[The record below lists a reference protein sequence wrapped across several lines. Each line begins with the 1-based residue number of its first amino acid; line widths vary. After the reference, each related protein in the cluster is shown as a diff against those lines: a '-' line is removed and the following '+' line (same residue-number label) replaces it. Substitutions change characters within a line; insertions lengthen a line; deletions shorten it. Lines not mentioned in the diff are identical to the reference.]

1 MTREDIAVMDIE
13 TLEKLVKASSTELLE
28 GIQAL
33 IHVELRE
40 RDEKLDKIL
49 KPLYSC
55 L

>member
-1 MTREDIAVMDIE
+1 MTRDDIAAMDIE
-13 TLEKLVKASSTELLE
+13 TLDKLIKASSTELLE

-40 RDEKLDKIL
+40 RDENLDKLL

>member
-1 MTREDIAVMDIE
+1 MTRDDIKTMDIE
-13 TLEKLVKASSTELLE
+13 TLEKLIKASSTELLE

-40 RDEKLDKIL
+40 RDDELDKIS